1 MSTYIRVYSGLLYIH
16 CAATSVSF
24 ILRFSNIR
32 LLSSILFADSICSVR
47 YTVYIVSQRHPSC
60 YKADG
65 WRAIIRLRINKTARG
80 MMMDRESLYLIEE
93 NNSINRNSIFI
104 HPSIHRSGRT
114 WIHSL
119 FLVPHQSMSLYIH
132 RWREREIF
140 SSFVLSFRL
149 LGELYSSI
157 ASPLFWVCLLHSRV
171 ERHPSRVYI
180 IRDGLME
187 PFNVVSCQLH

>member
-47 YTVYIVSQRHPSC
+47 YTVYIVSQRHTSC

-104 HPSIHRSGRT
+104 HPSIHPSIRTHLNPFALSGT
-114 WIHSL
+114 SSIHVAIYTSLTRARNLFIFCSL
-119 FLVPHQSMSLYIH
+119 FQVIG
-132 RWREREIF
+132 RVIF
-140 SSFVLSFRL
+140 VNRLPVILGLS
-149 LGELYSSI
+149 I
-157 ASPLFWVCLLHSRV
+157 T
-171 ERHPSRVYI
+171 
-180 IRDGLME
+180 
-187 PFNVVSCQLH
+187 